1 MPFCY
6 MRKEIRINLFYM
18 QMYTIL
24 RKKGREKDDIANG
37 AGDILYFRLIA
48 PLPNGNAIL
57 SHRCAHSVVFLYKNA
72 PRD

>member
-1 MPFCY
+1 MGT
-6 MRKEIRINLFYM
+6 EIMINLFYR
-18 QMYTIL
+18 QMYTVL
-24 RKKGREKDDIANG
+24 RKKGQGKDDIATG